1 MPVPFIMPKFDMDQ
15 ENATVVEWIKN
26 EGDKIELDEPVLT
39 VETDKVA
46 IEVPAPATG
55 TLANILVEKGDIV
68 PVTTVIAYILEEGE
82 TTGDLPNLEEHASEI
97 VDPSPFATKQTETVK
112 APNTES
118 AGVKAQ
124 VSASPVAVRMAQDL
138 GINLEDVPTSGDKVT
153 KSDIQAYL
161 DSKVGSEQP
170 GKISATPAARRISRE
185 LGIDLASTPGSGP
198 GGRVQAGDV
207 NLLAESRISQTSVD
221 EKEAVLVPLEGIRKT
236 IAERMQTSFQVAPH
250 IALSVDV
257 DVSQLELVR
266 SRLNQLADKGDDQR
280 ISLTALLVKITG
292 WVLMQNPFINS
303 SLINETIHLWKEIN
317 IGVATAIDNGLVV
330 PVIHNAV
337 NKPVSQINAE
347 LKDLSLRARDGRLT
361 LAEVKGGTFTI
372 SNLGMFGIDQFRAI
386 INPPESA
393 ILAVGKTVR
402 KPVVINQNDEID
414 VRPIVSVT
422 LSADHRVIDGV
433 IAANFL
439 QDLVEAIESPEI
451 ILY

>member
-97 VDPSPFATKQTETVK
+97 VDPSPFAAKQTETVK

-124 VSASPVAVRMAQDL
+124 VPASPVAVRMAQDL

-236 IAERMQTSFQVAPH
+236 IAERMRTSFQVAPH

-347 LKDLSLRARDGRLT
+347 LKDLSLRAREGRLT

>member
-82 TTGDLPNLEEHASEI
+82 TTGDLPNLDEHASEI

>member
-97 VDPSPFATKQTETVK
+97 VDPSPFTTKQTETVK

-124 VSASPVAVRMAQDL
+124 VPASPVAVRMAQDL

-347 LKDLSLRARDGRLT
+347 LKDLSLRAREGRLT